1 MGRIPVTALA
11 AMLARWCADEE
22 ADWQATSFSLPEARG
37 GAFRRDGN
45 PLDAWDAILLAR
57 ARGDTLPQWVMDYLA
72 TCAAGIHDL
81 RVESRAGKATK
92 PAMIAR
98 ALGMVSRGPGTVFPD
113 AHEWDWLAI
122 GLQIYDAIEAGDKET
137 FAIEYVAQAN
147 GIGKSKARD
156 AWKRFQTDPFLL

>member
-1 MGRIPVTALA
+1 MDRIQVAA
-11 AMLARWCADEE
+11 VDAMLARWRADEG
-22 ADWQATSFSLPEARG
+22 ADWQTTFWSLLEAHG

-57 ARGDTLPQWVMDYLA
+57 ALGEALPQWAMDYLA

-81 RVESRAGKATK
+81 RVESRAGKSIK

-98 ALGMVSRGPGTVFPD
+98 ALGMVSRGRGTVFPG
-113 AHEWDWLAI
+113 AHESDWLDI
-122 GLQIYDAIEAGDKET
+122 GLQIHTAIEAGDKET

-147 GIGKSKARD
+147 DIGKSKARD